1 MTKAAATH
9 SSRTSSN
16 SSSAS
21 GQLTIEVG
29 TAGNAGTGTNPAATP
44 LYDLPPEE
52 TTDLEELEQFAKTF
66 KQRRIKLGFTQGDV
80 GLAMGKLYGNDF
92 SQTTISRFEALNLSF
107 KNMCKLKPLLQKW
120 LEDADSALGGGGNGP
135 GGNGCLGG
143 TTGLANIAS
152 GGVGGVPLSSPLG
165 GGGGGSSVSDGLGR
179 RRKKRTSIET
189 SVRVALEKAF
199 LANPKP
205 TSEEIAMLADGLS
218 MEKEVVRVWFCNR
231 RQKEKR
237 INPPSSGMTS
247 PSPSGP
253 GGIGGSGG
261 RDGNNS
267 SGGGGGGS
275 VTPTIPVTPPNTAA
289 MLASIASI
297 TPPSSLTG
305 LGSSPLSPDPP
316 TPPNVPLSLVTTA
329 HSYPRG
335 GSPPTSMSSHQL
347 AMNMAMG
354 MRSSPT
360 SSSSPLP
367 LSLTYNPRLGLGS
380 TGPATIPTE

>member
-1 MTKAAATH
+1 MAAELVGVWEGQPALATSRREVSAGFPCLLH
-9 SSRTSSN
+9 SVAEAEAASATDWDDGGRSGRQLKLACEWRWKKPFWQILNRLRKKSPCWPMAYAWRKKL
-16 SSSAS
+16 SAS
-21 GQLTIEVG
+21 GS
-29 TAGNAGTGTNPAATP
+29 ATG
-44 LYDLPPEE
+44 
-52 TTDLEELEQFAKTF
+52 KTVIF
-66 KQRRIKLGFTQGDV
+66 D
-80 GLAMGKLYGNDF
+80 ANF
-92 SQTTISRFEALNLSF
+92 SVCCILNCF
-107 KNMCKLKPLLQKW
+107 
-120 LEDADSALGGGGNGP
+120 
-135 GGNGCLGG
+135 
-143 TTGLANIAS
+143 
-152 GGVGGVPLSSPLG
+152 
-165 GGGGGSSVSDGLGR
+165 SD
-179 RRKKRTSIET
+179 
-189 SVRVALEKAF
+189 
-199 LANPKP
+199 
-205 TSEEIAMLADGLS
+205 D
-218 MEKEVVRVWFCNR
+218 R

-237 INPPSSGMTS
+237 INPPSNGMTS
-247 PSPSGP
+247 PSPSA
-253 GGIGGSGG
+253 GGNGGG

-267 SGGGGGGS
+267 SGGNGN

-335 GSPPTSMSSHQL
+335 GSPPSTMSSHQL
-347 AMNMAMG
+347 AMNMGMNMAMG

>member
-1 MTKAAATH
+1 M
-9 SSRTSSN
+9 
-16 SSSAS
+16 
-21 GQLTIEVG
+21 
-29 TAGNAGTGTNPAATP
+29 
-44 LYDLPPEE
+44 
-52 TTDLEELEQFAKTF
+52 
-66 KQRRIKLGFTQGDV
+66 
-80 GLAMGKLYGNDF
+80 
-92 SQTTISRFEALNLSF
+92 
-107 KNMCKLKPLLQKW
+107 
-120 LEDADSALGGGGNGP
+120 
-135 GGNGCLGG
+135 
-143 TTGLANIAS
+143 
-152 GGVGGVPLSSPLG
+152 
-165 GGGGGSSVSDGLGR
+165 SVSGFATGKHLFCL
-179 RRKKRTSIET
+179 IQ
-189 SVRVALEKAF
+189 VIFF
-199 LANPKP
+199 LLFLKFISN
-205 TSEEIAMLADGLS
+205 D
-218 MEKEVVRVWFCNR
+218 R

-237 INPPSSGMTS
+237 INPPSNGMTS
-247 PSPSGP
+247 PSPSA
-253 GGIGGSGG
+253 GGNGGSSG

-267 SGGGGGGS
+267 SGGNGN

-335 GSPPTSMSSHQL
+335 GSPPSTMSSHQL
-347 AMNMAMG
+347 AMNMGMNMAVG